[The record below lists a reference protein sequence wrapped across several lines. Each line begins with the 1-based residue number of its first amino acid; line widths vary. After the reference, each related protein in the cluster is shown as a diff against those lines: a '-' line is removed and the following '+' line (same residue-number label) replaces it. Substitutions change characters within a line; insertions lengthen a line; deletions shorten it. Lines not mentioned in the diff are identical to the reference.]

1 MEKPR
6 EDTSLTA
13 YREHS
18 AFTCAGVAADP
29 EVAGLETALSK
40 EHDALKQQARTLED
54 QEEEVQK
61 KRSIFLGKDAR
72 CDRTVRSF
80 ELRLLDLVGKRR
92 NDPLYRRYF
101 PEGLREIT
109 EAEPRVVEPALVKA
123 IIATLLDDK
132 TKSDL
137 GPLAT
142 EFQPQLESALADV
155 LTAEKALTDAEE
167 RARHIDEKAIPE
179 VKARWVDEY
188 VKLHAALRGKL
199 PRDPAR
205 VEGFFYPF
213 KKDRKKVADG
223 TGDAPAPAPGGAD
236 AATASKPA

>member
-1 MEKPR
+1 MERPR
-6 EDTSLTA
+6 DDSSLTA

-18 AFTCAGVAADP
+18 AFAIAGVAADA
-29 EVAGLETALSK
+29 EVAGLETALAK
-40 EHDALKQQARTLED
+40 EHDALKTQARALED

-61 KRSIFLGKDAR
+61 KRAVFLGKDAR
-72 CDRTVRSF
+72 CDRIVRSF
-80 ELRLLDLVGKRR
+80 ELRLLDLVAKKR

-101 PEGLREIT
+101 PNGLREIT
-109 EAEPRVVEPALVKA
+109 EAEPRAVEPALVQS

-132 TKSDL
+132 TKPEI

-142 EFQPQLESALADV
+142 EFQPQLESTLAEV
-155 LTAEKALTDAEE
+155 LATEKALSDAE
-167 RARHIDEKAIPE
+167 AQAKHLDEKTIPE

-213 KKDRKKVADG
+213 KKDRKKPADG
-223 TGDAPAPAPGGAD
+223 AGDIPAATPGGAD
-236 AATASKPA
+236 AGSGSKPA